1 MNEAMR
7 RARAQ
12 YEAQPTPEALE
23 FAVASALRQGER
35 RRSRRR
41 AGRRSLA
48 TAMAACACFV
58 LLLNT
63 SPAFAQAVDGV
74 PVLGPLARIFTVREF
89 HVDDRDHLI
98 DVRLPALENTGHT
111 DLEQRV
117 NREIQTRIDAVLDE
131 AEQRAREAREA
142 YVATGGEEEDFIPII
157 ISVDY
162 DIKCQNEQYL
172 SFVLSKTETLA
183 SAYSE
188 FYTYNIDLSVGREL
202 SLRDVLG
209 PGYKDLANAAVRA
222 GMAKRLAE
230 DPDAFYFNGEDGVEG
245 FTSIAD
251 DQKFYLNSAG
261 NPVVIFEKYEI
272 APGYMGA
279 QEFEVPPAQ

>member
-1 MNEAMR
+1 
-7 RARAQ
+7 
-12 YEAQPTPEALE
+12 
-23 FAVASALRQGER
+23 
-35 RRSRRR
+35 
-41 AGRRSLA
+41 
-48 TAMAACACFV
+48 MAACACFV

-131 AEQRAREAREA
+131 AEQRAREARDA

-162 DIKCQNEQYL
+162 DIKCQNEQNL
-172 SFVLSKTETLA
+172 SFVLTKTELTVLNERLRTLQLK
-183 SAYSE
+183 
-188 FYTYNIDLSVGREL
+188 NGMSVPKGVDPMHPQRVSRRAMRGR
-202 SLRDVLG
+202 
-209 PGYKDLANAAVRA
+209 
-222 GMAKRLAE
+222 
-230 DPDAFYFNGEDGVEG
+230 
-245 FTSIAD
+245 
-251 DQKFYLNSAG
+251 
-261 NPVVIFEKYEI
+261 
-272 APGYMGA
+272 
-279 QEFEVPPAQ
+279 